1 MTYTGRSGSVYPSP
15 DDLMKVALR
24 YLERFSASR
33 DSVRRVL
40 QRRVA
45 RAATAESIDGDG
57 ATLMIAAV
65 LDRLTGLGYLD
76 DASFAEA
83 RARSLTARG
92 ASSRVIRARLRQK
105 GVAAEVVEQALF
117 RVGLDRIDE
126 EGVGPDLAAAVALAR
141 RRRFGP
147 WGNPQDRAAR
157 RNRELAAL
165 ARRGFGADVAHRVL
179 DAEDPG
185 EMEALVMP
193 L

>member
-1 MTYTGRSGSVYPSP
+1 MYTARSESGCPGP

-40 QRRVA
+40 ERRIA
-45 RAATAESIDGDG
+45 RATVSESTDGDG
-57 ATLMIAAV
+57 ASVMIAAV
-65 LDRLTGLGYLD
+65 LDRLTRLGYLD

-83 RARSLTARG
+83 RARSLVARG
-92 ASSRVIRARLRQK
+92 SSCRAIRERLRQK

-117 RVGLDRIDE
+117 RVGLDRVDE
-126 EGVGPDLAAAVALAR
+126 EGVGSDLVAAVALAR

-165 ARRGFGADVAHRVL
+165 ARRGFGADVVRRIL
-179 DAEDPG
+179 DAEDSA
-185 EMEALVMP
+185 ELDALVMHF
-193 L
+193 